1 MGGRIALGMG
11 LRLVRRWVLFASI
24 SLGFFDIEVTV
35 GIGATVEVEVKL
47 GVKGVDCWLLIADG
61 TSRLD
66 L

>member
-1 MGGRIALGMG
+1 MG